1 MSTPTRPAGTA
12 APAAPA
18 GPPPRLAPLRR
29 VPLAAGVVVVLA
41 LLGVSLAVGGY
52 DITLQTFLHDEAAR
66 EMFFI
71 SRVPRTLAL
80 VLAAAAMGVS
90 GVVMQVLVQNRFV
103 EPTTTGSSQWAA
115 LGIVVLAIAYP
126 GAPTVVR
133 MVVASAL
140 ALVGTLAFLGVL
152 RRVSLRSSV
161 VVPLVGI
168 MLGSVVGA
176 ATTYLASEN
185 DLLQMLSAWRSG
197 GFNDIVRGRYE
208 PLLVVGLV
216 VVAVYVTADRFTIA
230 GLGRDV
236 ATNLGLHHGRVVF
249 TGTAMVALATGVTT
263 VVVGF
268 VPFLGLVVPNVVAML
283 RGDDVRRNLP
293 WVVLASVALMVVCD
307 LVGRTVVFPLEI
319 PASVVLGAVGATA
332 FVVLVLRRRESL
344 RG

>member
-1 MSTPTRPAGTA
+1 MSTPAPTAGA
-12 APAAPA
+12 ATPAAPA
-18 GPPPRLAPLRR
+18 VRRPPLRR
-29 VPLAAGVVVVLA
+29 VPLVAGVVVVLA
-41 LLGVSLAVGGY
+41 LVLTSLAVGGY
-52 DITLQTFLHDEAAR
+52 DITPASLLHDGSER

-115 LGIVVLAIAYP
+115 LGIVLLAVVHP
-126 GAPTVVR
+126 GAPTPVR
-133 MVVASAL
+133 MVVASLFAF
-140 ALVGTLAFLGVL
+140 AGTLVFLGVL
-152 RRVSLRSSV
+152 RRISLRSSV

-176 ATTYLASEN
+176 ATTYLASDH
-185 DLLQMLSAWRSG
+185 DLLQMLSSWRSG
-197 GFNDIVRGRYE
+197 GFSGIVRGQYE
-208 PLLVVGLV
+208 PLWIVGAV

-230 GLGRDV
+230 GLGREV
-236 ATNLGLHHGRVVF
+236 ATNLGLHHARVVLL
-249 TGTAMVALATGVTT
+249 GTAMVALATGVTT

-268 VPFLGLVVPNVVAML
+268 VPFLGLVVPNVVSLL

-307 LVGRTVVFPLEI
+307 LIGRTVVFPLEV

-332 FVVLVLRRRESL
+332 FVALVLRRKGSL
-344 RG
+344 HG

>member
-1 MSTPTRPAGTA
+1 MSTPVPPAGAATPA
-12 APAAPA
+12 APAARRP
-18 GPPPRLAPLRR
+18 PLRR
-29 VPLAAGVVVVLA
+29 VPLAAGVVVVLV
-41 LLGVSLAVGGY
+41 LLTASLAVGGY
-52 DITLQTFLHDEAAR
+52 DISPRSLLHDGAAR
-66 EMFFI
+66 EMFLI
-71 SRVPRTLAL
+71 SRVPRTAAL

-103 EPTTTGSSQWAA
+103 EPTTTGSAQWAA
-115 LGIVVLAIAYP
+115 LGIVLLAVLRP
-126 GAPTVVR
+126 GAPTPVR
-133 MVVASAL
+133 MLVATGFAF
-140 ALVGTLAFLGVL
+140 AGTLVFLGVL

-185 DLLQMLSAWRSG
+185 DLLQMLSSWRSG
-197 GFNDIVRGRYE
+197 GFSGIVRGNYE
-208 PLLVVGLV
+208 PLWIVALV
-216 VVAVYVTADRFTIA
+216 VVAVYVTADRFTVA

-249 TGTAMVALATGVTT
+249 TGTAMVALATGVTA

-268 VPFLGLVVPNVVAML
+268 VPFLGLVVPNVVSLL
-283 RGDDVRRNLP
+283 RGDDVRGNLP
-293 WVVLASVALMVVCD
+293 WVVLASVVLVVVCD
-307 LVGRTVVFPLEI
+307 LIGRTVVFPLEI

-332 FVVLVLRRRESL
+332 FVVLVLRSRGSL